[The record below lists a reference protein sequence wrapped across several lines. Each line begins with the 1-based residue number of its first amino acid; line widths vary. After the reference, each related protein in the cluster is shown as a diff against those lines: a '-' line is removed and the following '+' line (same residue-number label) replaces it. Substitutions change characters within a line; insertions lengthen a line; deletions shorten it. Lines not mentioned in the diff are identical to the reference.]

1 MIVDRCPSTLKTG
14 FTTYSP
20 SALKKVFFGKKVNH
34 VLPFLPPEKD
44 EQVKELFME
53 NRARIS
59 ISGVQKKLSIFL
71 IKNKLTLTNATQHG
85 LYILKPI
92 PDDLRHSEQVPANE
106 HLTMQLAEQVF
117 GIQTAPNALIFFQD
131 GQPAYITKR
140 FDRTLEGKKFAMED
154 FATLARKTRQTDGAD
169 FKYEAS
175 VEDLFKILKDNVG
188 AYSIESLRVFRL
200 VLFNYVFS
208 NGDAHLKNFSLLETI
223 NGDYLLSPA
232 YDLICS
238 RIHVNDPDLALK
250 EGLFAGEYSTESFD
264 ANGFY
269 AYDDFFNL
277 GLRAGLPEAMVKAE
291 IKLFLTSKE
300 KVIELVGRSFL
311 TNDMKIKYLELFE
324 DKVKRMNYSFKK
336 LLKRLL
342 HE

>member
-1 MIVDRCPSTLKTG
+1 MIVDRCPSTLKTV

-20 SALKKVFFGKKVNH
+20 SALKKVFFGKKVSH

-44 EQVKELFME
+44 EQVKELFLE

-59 ISGVQKKLSIFL
+59 ISGVQKKLSLFL
-71 IKNKLTLTNATQHG
+71 TKNKLTLTTPTQHG

-92 PDDLRHSEQVPANE
+92 PDDLKYSEQVPANE

-117 GIQTAPNALIFFQD
+117 GIQTAPNALIFFKD

-140 FDRTLEGKKFAMED
+140 FDRTLTGEKFSVED
-154 FATLARKTRQTDGAD
+154 FATLARKTQQTDGAD

-175 VEDLFKILKDNVG
+175 AEDLFKILKDNVG
-188 AYSIESLRVFRL
+188 AYSLERLRLFRL

-238 RIHVNDPDLALK
+238 RLHVNDPDLALK
-250 EGLFAGEYSTESFD
+250 DGLFAGEHATDSFS

-269 AYDDFFNL
+269 AYDDFFDL
-277 GLRAGLPEAMVKAE
+277 GVRAGLPEAMVNDE
-291 IKLFLTSKE
+291 IKLFLTSRE
-300 KVIELVGRSFL
+300 KVLALVERSFL
-311 TNDMKIKYLELFE
+311 NDEMKNRYLELFE
-324 DKVKRMNYSFKK
+324 DKLKRMGYSLNK
-336 LLKRLL
+336 LLQ
-342 HE
+342 

>member
-1 MIVDRCPSTLKTG
+1 MNTSRCPSTLKKG

-20 SALKKVFFGKKVNH
+20 TALKKVFFGKKVNH

-53 NRARIS
+53 NRVRIS
-59 ISGVQKKLSIFL
+59 ISGVQKKLSLFL
-71 IKNKLTLTNATQHG
+71 IRNKLTLTSAKQHG

-92 PDDLRHSEQVPANE
+92 PDDLKNAPQVPANE
-106 HLTMQLAEQVF
+106 HVTMQLAEQVF

-154 FATLARKTRQTDGAD
+154 FSTLAKKTRQTDGED

-175 VEDLFKILKDNVG
+175 VEDLFRLLKEYVG
-188 AYSIESLRVFRL
+188 AYRIESQRLFRL
-200 VLFNYVFS
+200 ILFNYMFS

-223 NGDYLLSPA
+223 SGDYLLSPA

-250 EGLFAGEYSTESFD
+250 HGLFADDFTTESFA

-269 AYDDFFNL
+269 AYDDFLNL
-277 GLRAGLPEAMVKAE
+277 GLRAGLPEAVVRQE
-291 IKLFLTSKE
+291 IQLFLRSKE
-300 KVIELVGRSFL
+300 KVTDLVGLSLLQEDARVQ
-311 TNDMKIKYLELFE
+311 YLKFYEEKLG
-324 DKVKRMNYSFKK
+324 RMNYSFKK
-336 LLKRLL
+336 LL
-342 HE
+342 